1 MAPCDRRT
9 RSTRFGFAP
18 RNAVPFPDSPVLR
31 TGFWEPSSRS
41 SLLRSWL
48 AASPPLALWVRRS
61 CYMHGDVPSQLHGIL
76 SRSSQGSG
84 PVRSWCRWPVAQV
97 GSTFRLI
104 GLTSGLRTRFLP
116 GRTAVPR
123 TVGQP
128 QLAGI
133 VSEWL
138 KFTGQICLILF
149 SELYNQ
155 TVWPVNFGITGPI
168 CARASFCS
176 G

>member
-1 MAPCDRRT
+1 M
-9 RSTRFGFAP
+9 G
-18 RNAVPFPDSPVLR
+18 
-31 TGFWEPSSRS
+31 PSSRS
-41 SLLRSWL
+41 SPLRSWL

-128 QLAGI
+128 QLADI

-138 KFTGQICLILF
+138 KFTGQICLTLF
-149 SELYNQ
+149 SALYKIKQ
-155 TVWPVNFGITGPI
+155 FGQVNFGIPDPI
-168 CARASFCS
+168 CALILFGLDAR
-176 G
+176 GHHDWPVMRLIR